1 MASAQVQLIADPAP
15 LGLAAFALTTF
26 LLSLE
31 IGADMSKTS
40 LYPPPFR
47 QPPGMSEGAYL
58 TDQRRLF
65 RVLLVIPKRA
75 AILEDCRTL
84 ETMLFRAKELVRLNL
99 RVVQP
104 AVS

>member
-1 MASAQVQLIADPAP
+1 
-15 LGLAAFALTTF
+15 
-26 LLSLE
+26 
-31 IGADMSKTS
+31 MSQKG

-47 QPPGMSEGAYL
+47 QPLGVSEGAYV
-58 TDQRRLF
+58 TDQRRLV

-84 ETMLFRAKELVRLNL
+84 ETMSFRAKELVRLNL

-104 AVS
+104 AVA

>member
-1 MASAQVQLIADPAP
+1 
-15 LGLAAFALTTF
+15 
-26 LLSLE
+26 
-31 IGADMSKTS
+31 MSQAG

-47 QPPGMSEGAYL
+47 QPHGMSEGAYV

-75 AILEDCRTL
+75 AILEDCSTL
-84 ETMLFRAKELVRLNL
+84 ETMLFRAKELVRMNL

-104 AVS
+104 AIS

>member
-1 MASAQVQLIADPAP
+1 
-15 LGLAAFALTTF
+15 
-26 LLSLE
+26 
-31 IGADMSKTS
+31 MSQKG

-47 QPPGMSEGAYL
+47 QPLGMSEGAYV

-65 RVLLVIPKRA
+65 RVLLVMPKRA

-84 ETMLFRAKELVRLNL
+84 ETMLFRAKELVRMNL

-104 AVS
+104 AIS

>member
-1 MASAQVQLIADPAP
+1 MNE
-15 LGLAAFALTTF
+15 T
-26 LLSLE
+26 
-31 IGADMSKTS
+31 

-47 QPPGMSEGAYL
+47 QPSGMSEGAYV

-75 AILEDCRTL
+75 AIVEDCRTL
-84 ETMLFRAKELVRLNL
+84 ETMLFRAKELVRMNL

-104 AVS
+104 AIS

>member
-1 MASAQVQLIADPAP
+1 V
-15 LGLAAFALTTF
+15 TTVHPRHGQHPVTN

-31 IGADMSKTS
+31 IGADMSNTR

-65 RVLLVIPKRA
+65 RVLLVIPRRA

-84 ETMLFRAKELVRLNL
+84 ETMSFRAKELVRLNL

-104 AVS
+104 AVA

>member
-1 MASAQVQLIADPAP
+1 
-15 LGLAAFALTTF
+15 
-26 LLSLE
+26 
-31 IGADMSKTS
+31 
-40 LYPPPFR
+40 
-47 QPPGMSEGAYL
+47 MSEGAYL

-84 ETMLFRAKELVRLNL
+84 ETMAFRAKELVRLNL

-104 AVS
+104 AVA